1 MKDKKEKKQI
11 APNECSLKRWIAV
24 LVTGLVIGLTLDI
37 PLNPYME
44 NRVDSIMGISYADF
58 FGVLSF
64 IPLFLGMTLAL
75 WLVGKTSLKNFVL
88 GVGGTVN
95 KKVCLTVLGI
105 FAAGFAIPYLLT
117 ASNLRLRGVEAGQFA
132 FLILFML
139 LTTWIQT
146 TWEELIFRGLFIRW
160 ACKNNVGYTKKALI
174 TGASGQLAGVCPVP
188 RSQSRGDL
196 PERLWNPAC
205 RRCIHHSRLRVLPCR
220 PAFWKPPARY
230 HRALAQQLHFVHLG
244 LLGGEC
250 SCSPHPPDRHHPQP
264 RRMDAGLHSS
274 GLSAS
279 PGIHPL
285 GWQKENR
292 SSFISKFIRQNP

>member
-1 MKDKKEKKQI
+1 MKNKKEKKQI
-11 APNECSLKRWIAV
+11 APNECSLLRWIAV

-64 IPLFLGMTLAL
+64 IPLFLGMALAL
-75 WLVGKTSLKNFVL
+75 WLVGKTSLKNFIL

-95 KKVCLTVLGI
+95 KRVCLTVLGI

-117 ASNLRLRGVEAGQFA
+117 APNLRLRGAEAGQFA

-160 ACKNNVGYTKKALI
+160 ACKNNVRYTKKALI
-174 TGASGQLAGVCPVP
+174 TGAVSSLAFALSHVANPEVT
-188 RSQSRGDL
+188 SQSGFGILLVVAAYTIPGFVCYLADL
-196 PERLWNPAC
+196 HFGSL
-205 RRCIHHSRLRVLPCR
+205 LPGIIVHWLNNFILFTLVSSEVSVVAL
-220 PAFWKPPARY
+220 PTLLIDTTPNHAAWTLGST
-230 HRALAQQLHFVHLG
+230 ALAYLP
-244 LLGGEC
+244 LLVYILWDGRKRTAL
-250 SCSPHPPDRHHPQP
+250 P
-264 RRMDAGLHSS
+264 
-274 GLSAS
+274 LS
-279 PGIHPL
+279 
-285 GWQKENR
+285 
-292 SSFISKFIRQNP
+292 QNS